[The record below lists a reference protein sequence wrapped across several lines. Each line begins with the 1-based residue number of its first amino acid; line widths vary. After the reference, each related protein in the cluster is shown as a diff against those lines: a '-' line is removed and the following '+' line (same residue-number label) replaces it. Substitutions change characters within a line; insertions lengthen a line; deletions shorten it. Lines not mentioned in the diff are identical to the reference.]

1 MITSTSGGAGVTLT
15 EHEKTVLRRIED
27 WENSLFNYQPN
38 DFQLIY
44 HKYVERAFLLLPE
57 HVQKQFFSLV
67 DGWLFHLHAAIQG
80 SQLQLDA
87 KERILSAGRIFNPDI
102 ETIEDLK
109 TLDLSHLQ
117 YIAEQQIARH
127 RFYSFTQGGIT
138 GTGGALVI
146 GTDIPA
152 MAVINLRVVQ
162 LIAMTYGYE
171 VNTPYEMMN
180 SLKIF
185 HSALLPVKIQKSA
198 WKSLMSDLE
207 ENRDYYFYEG
217 NEQITN
223 VSWIEQPIY
232 QILKAM
238 VIVLFR
244 KKLVQGIPL
253 ISMLVGASA
262 NYSLTR
268 KVTEFAHNYYQLR
281 YLREKEGNINEYTG
295 T

>member
-1 MITSTSGGAGVTLT
+1 MGLT
-15 EHEKTVLRRIED
+15 DLEKAALKRIED
-27 WENSLFNYQPN
+27 WEDNLLNYQPN
-38 DFQLIY
+38 DFQQIY

-57 HVQKQFFSLV
+57 NIQKQFFSMV
-67 DGWLFHLHAAIQG
+67 DGWLFHLHGVIQG

-87 KERILSAGRIFNPDI
+87 KERILSVGRTFNPDI
-102 ETIEDLK
+102 KMIEELK
-109 TLDLSHLQ
+109 ILELPQLQ
-117 YIAEQQIARH
+117 YIAEQQITRH
-127 RFYSFTQGGIT
+127 RFYSFAQGGIT

-152 MAVINLRVVQ
+152 MAVINLRAVQ
-162 LIAMTYGYE
+162 LIAMAYGYE
-171 VNTPYEMMN
+171 VNSPYEMMN

-185 HSALLPVKIQKSA
+185 HTALLPPKIQKAA
-198 WKSLMSDLE
+198 WQSLTADFE
-207 ENRDYYFYEG
+207 ENHDYYFYEG
-217 NEQITN
+217 NEQMTDI
-223 VSWIEQPIY
+223 SWIEQPIY

-244 KKLVQGIPL
+244 KKMIQGIPL
-253 ISMLVGASA
+253 ISMVIGASA
-262 NYSLTR
+262 NYQLTR